1 MEGDISFEEVEG
13 DISFEDLPDIP
24 GMNTVIV
31 LFCI

>member
-13 DISFEDLPDIP
+13 DISFEDLADIP
-24 GMNTVIV
+24 GMNTVV